1 MKFTKLNE
9 NTIKC
14 QITNE
19 ELEAKGM
26 HIEDILQNHEKAE
39 EFLQDV
45 LTEAKTETNFDAMGN
60 SLNVQLSVM
69 KDGTVSLIISN
80 DRNAAIKALLNE
92 VKGELKSFLAKLTK
106 GGENPEDVIEIP
118 SGGQLPMNYNQL
130 LKNTNTNKLSS
141 AKFDEK
147 ISMHIWAEIDS
158 MEKSIALSRELCG
171 ANDIDFS
178 KFYSYRGRY
187 YFEIQLTDV
196 RRNLA
201 SKIFI
206 LSEYSNFMYSDTG
219 TVRELYEH
227 GKLLI
232 DENAVNV
239 LSEMR

>member
-14 QITNE
+14 QITSE

-26 HIEDILQNHEKAE
+26 HIEDILQDHEKAE
-39 EFLQDV
+39 EFLQEV
-45 LTEAKTETNFDAMGN
+45 LNEAKTETNFDVKGN

-69 KDGTVSLIISN
+69 KDGTISLLISD

-92 VKGELKSFLAKLTK
+92 VKGELKSFLAKLTQ
-106 GGENPEDVIEIP
+106 GGNSPDDVIEIP
-118 SGGQLPMNYNQL
+118 SGKKLPMNYNQL
-130 LKNTNTNKLSS
+130 LKDANTKKLSS
-141 AKFDEK
+141 PKFNEK

-158 MEKSIALSRELCG
+158 LEKSIALAKELSG
-171 ANDIDFS
+171 ANDIEFS
-178 KFYSYRGRY
+178 RFYKYRGKY
-187 YFEIQLTDV
+187 YFEVELSDI

-219 TVRELYEH
+219 TVREMYEH
-227 GKLLI
+227 GELLI
-232 DENAVNV
+232 DENAVAV
-239 LSEMR
+239 LSEMK